1 MTDEVP
7 WPFAGRVAGL
17 VAGSYPLGLSYH
29 TEQLRSSLPPIAGRA
44 NLLVAEST
52 GLELPGA
59 PEVIVVGRR
68 DWAERNI
75 AAFSK
80 LMEPAEQRI
89 AQRLGSVGADEI
101 GPTVARRLV
110 AGETGALLGVLSRRV
125 LGQYELVLPTGDD
138 GDSVAFVGENI
149 LQMERNHQF
158 RPAEFRLWLAL
169 HELAH
174 RAQFVGVPW
183 MRDYFQGLV
192 QEMIASAAPEPGRLR
207 RVVAEVRRR
216 RRSGP
221 IVDERGLFGLLA
233 SPRQSATLD
242 RIQALMSLLE
252 GHGHV
257 VMDRI
262 GQQVLISQGRMSSI
276 LKARRADPK
285 LAAFFRLTGIEM
297 KMRQYERG
305 EQFVLG
311 VERLADW
318 DALAAAWSG
327 PESLPTLAEIEDPG
341 AWLRRVA

>member
-1 MTDEVP
+1 VSEELP

-17 VAGSYPLGLSYH
+17 VAGSYPLGGSYH
-29 TEQLRSSLPPIAGRA
+29 IEHLRSELPPIAARA
-44 NLLVAEST
+44 NALVAEST
-52 GLELPGA
+52 GLDLPGS

-75 AAFSK
+75 AAFSL

-89 AQRLGSVGADEI
+89 AHRLGAVGADEL

-149 LQMERNHQF
+149 LQLERNHQF
-158 RPAEFRLWLAL
+158 RPAEFRLWLSL

-183 MRDYFQGLV
+183 MRGYFQDLV
-192 QEMIASAAPEPGRLR
+192 QEMIAVATPESGRLR
-207 RVVAEVRRR
+207 RVIGEIRERRR
-216 RRSGP
+216 HGP

-233 SPRQSATLD
+233 SPKQSETLD

-262 GQQVLISQGRMSSI
+262 GRNVLTSQGRMSSI

-285 LAAFFRLTGIEM
+285 LATFFRLTGIEM

-305 EQFVLG
+305 EQFVLS
-311 VERLADW
+311 VEKRAGW
-318 DALAAAWSG
+318 SSLAAAWDG
-327 PESLPTLAEIEDPG
+327 PECLPTLAEIEDAE
-341 AWLRRVA
+341 AWLKRVA